1 MIMCKLFNFYKQ
13 NLNVNKFICWFVLFQ
28 FVFILSVNAEY
39 LSSEIFNY
47 TIDLPDG
54 FYVKESNS
62 TGYFLESDFI
72 PIEIIVNVYDNSR
85 FDSTSECLEYCS
97 SKLQGQ
103 IEIEDYT
110 WRNRQTSLGAMSFY
124 FNNVLCEN
132 SFCIFLERII
142 VCFEILSIL

>member
-47 TIDLPDG
+47 TIDLQDG

-72 PIEIIVNVYDNSR
+72 PIEIINYIRTIKLNLIFSGYNILCIE
-85 FDSTSECLEYCS
+85 SLKS
-97 SKLQGQ
+97 S
-103 IEIEDYT
+103 
-110 WRNRQTSLGAMSFY
+110 NPVS
-124 FNNVLCEN
+124 
-132 SFCIFLERII
+132 II
-142 VCFEILSIL
+142 TTDKINDVRYSILPCP